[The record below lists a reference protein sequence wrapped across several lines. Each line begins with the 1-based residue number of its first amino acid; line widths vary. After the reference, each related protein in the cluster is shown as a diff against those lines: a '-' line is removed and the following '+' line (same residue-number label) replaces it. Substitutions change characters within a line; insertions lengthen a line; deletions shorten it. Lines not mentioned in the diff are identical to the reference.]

1 MKIYTKTGD
10 DGNTGLQGDFRISKS
25 HPRIIAYGT
34 VDEANAAIGVVLT
47 NTLDDDISQLLNQIQ
62 NDLFLLGSDLSN
74 QNLNDLKN
82 RVTLEM
88 IEKLEESIDIFESE
102 LAPITNFILPGGNIA
117 ASQIHQVRTIVRR
130 AETLAVK
137 LSDKDEINS
146 NCIKYLNRLSDL
158 MFVMGRLIN
167 KRNGVLK
174 ILFGSHKKTNFIA
187 SSKVFFFSAKV
198 AQPGR
203 ALG

>member
-10 DGNTGLQGDFRISKS
+10 DGNTGLQGDFKISKS

-34 VDEANAAIGVVLT
+34 VDEVNAAIGVVLT
-47 NTLDDDISQLLNQIQ
+47 NTLDDDVSQLLNRIQ

-88 IEKLEESIDIFESE
+88 IENLEKSIDTFESE
-102 LAPITNFILPGGNIA
+102 LSPITNFILPGGNIA
-117 ASQIHQVRTIVRR
+117 AAQIHQVRTIVRR
-130 AETLAVK
+130 AETLVVK

-146 NCIKYLNRLSDL
+146 NSIKYLNRLSDL

-167 KRNGVLK
+167 KRNGVEDIIWK
-174 ILFGSHKKTNFIA
+174 
-187 SSKVFFFSAKV
+187 
-198 AQPGR
+198 P
-203 ALG
+203 

>member
-10 DGNTGLQGDFRISKS
+10 DGNTGLQGNFRIAKS

-88 IEKLEESIDIFESE
+88 IEKLEESIDTFESE
-102 LAPITNFILPGGNIA
+102 LPPITNFILPGGNIA
-117 ASQIHQVRTIVRR
+117 ASQLHQVRTIVRR
-130 AETLAVK
+130 AETLVVK

-167 KRNGVLK
+167 KRNGIEDIIWK
-174 ILFGSHKKTNFIA
+174 
-187 SSKVFFFSAKV
+187 
-198 AQPGR
+198 P
-203 ALG
+203 

>member
-47 NTLDDDISQLLNQIQ
+47 NTLDDDVSQLLNQIQ

-88 IEKLEESIDIFESE
+88 IEKLEESIDTFESE
-102 LAPITNFILPGGNIA
+102 LPPITNFILPGGNVA
-117 ASQIHQVRTIVRR
+117 ASQIHQVRTIIRR
-130 AETLAVK
+130 AETLVVK

-167 KRNGVLK
+167 KRNGVEDIIWK
-174 ILFGSHKKTNFIA
+174 
-187 SSKVFFFSAKV
+187 
-198 AQPGR
+198 P
-203 ALG
+203 

>member
-34 VDEANAAIGVVLT
+34 VDEVNAAIGVVLT

-74 QNLNDLKN
+74 QNLNNLKN
-82 RVTLEM
+82 RVSLEM
-88 IEKLEESIDIFESE
+88 IENLEVFIDTFESE
-102 LAPITNFILPGGNIA
+102 LPPITNFILPGGNIA

-130 AETLAVK
+130 AETLVVK

-146 NCIKYLNRLSDL
+146 NSIKYLNRLSDL

-167 KRNGVLK
+167 KRNGVEDIIWK
-174 ILFGSHKKTNFIA
+174 
-187 SSKVFFFSAKV
+187 
-198 AQPGR
+198 P
-203 ALG
+203 

>member
-47 NTLDDDISQLLNQIQ
+47 NTLDEDVSQLLNQIQ

-88 IEKLEESIDIFESE
+88 IEKLEESIDTFESE
-102 LAPITNFILPGGNIA
+102 LPPITNFILPGGNVA

-130 AETLAVK
+130 AETLLVK

-167 KRNGVLK
+167 KRNGVEDIIWK
-174 ILFGSHKKTNFIA
+174 
-187 SSKVFFFSAKV
+187 
-198 AQPGR
+198 P
-203 ALG
+203 

>member
-10 DGNTGLQGDFRISKS
+10 DGNTGLQGDFKISKS

-34 VDEANAAIGVVLT
+34 VDEVNAAIGVVLT
-47 NTLDDDISQLLNQIQ
+47 NTLDDDVSQLLNQIQ

-88 IEKLEESIDIFESE
+88 IEKLEESIDTFESE
-102 LAPITNFILPGGNIA
+102 LPPITNFILPGGNVA

-130 AETLAVK
+130 AETLVVK

-167 KRNGVLK
+167 KRNGVEDIIWK
-174 ILFGSHKKTNFIA
+174 
-187 SSKVFFFSAKV
+187 
-198 AQPGR
+198 P
-203 ALG
+203 

>member
-25 HPRIIAYGT
+25 HPRILAYGT

-47 NTLDDDISQLLNQIQ
+47 NTLDEDVSQLLNQIQ

-102 LAPITNFILPGGNIA
+102 LPPITNFILPGGNVA

-130 AETLAVK
+130 AETLLVK

-167 KRNGVLK
+167 KRNGVEDIIWK
-174 ILFGSHKKTNFIA
+174 
-187 SSKVFFFSAKV
+187 
-198 AQPGR
+198 P
-203 ALG
+203 

>member
-34 VDEANAAIGVVLT
+34 VDEVNAAIGVVLT
-47 NTLDDDISQLLNQIQ
+47 NTLDEDVSQLLNQIQ

-88 IEKLEESIDIFESE
+88 IEKLEESIDVFESE
-102 LAPITNFILPGGNIA
+102 LPAITNFILPGGNVA

-130 AETLAVK
+130 AETLLVK

-146 NCIKYLNRLSDL
+146 NSIKYLNRLSDL

-167 KRNGVLK
+167 KRNGVEDIIWK
-174 ILFGSHKKTNFIA
+174 
-187 SSKVFFFSAKV
+187 
-198 AQPGR
+198 P
-203 ALG
+203 

>member
-62 NDLFLLGSDLSN
+62 NELFLLGSDLSN

-82 RVTLEM
+82 RISLEM
-88 IEKLEESIDIFESE
+88 VENLEVFIDRFESE
-102 LAPITNFILPGGNIA
+102 LPPITNFILPGGNVA
-117 ASQIHQVRTIVRR
+117 AAQIHKVRTIVRR
-130 AETLAVK
+130 AETLVVK
-137 LSDKDEINS
+137 LSDKNEINS
-146 NCIKYLNRLSDL
+146 NSIKYLNRLSDL

-167 KRNGVLK
+167 KRNGVEDIIWK
-174 ILFGSHKKTNFIA
+174 
-187 SSKVFFFSAKV
+187 
-198 AQPGR
+198 P
-203 ALG
+203 

>member
-10 DGNTGLQGDFRISKS
+10 DGNTGLQGDFRIAKS
-25 HPRIIAYGT
+25 HPRILAYGT
-34 VDEANAAIGVVLT
+34 VDEANATIGVVLSNVLDADVREVL
-47 NTLDDDISQLLNQIQ
+47 NTIQ

-82 RVTLEM
+82 R
-88 IEKLEESIDIFESE
+88 ISIDMVEKIESSIDTFELE
-102 LAPITNFILPGGNIA
+102 LPPITNFILPGGNTA
-117 ASQIHQVRTIVRR
+117 AAHIHQVRTIIRR
-130 AETLAVK
+130 AETLVVK

-167 KRNGVLK
+167 KRNGIEDIIWK
-174 ILFGSHKKTNFIA
+174 
-187 SSKVFFFSAKV
+187 
-198 AQPGR
+198 P
-203 ALG
+203 